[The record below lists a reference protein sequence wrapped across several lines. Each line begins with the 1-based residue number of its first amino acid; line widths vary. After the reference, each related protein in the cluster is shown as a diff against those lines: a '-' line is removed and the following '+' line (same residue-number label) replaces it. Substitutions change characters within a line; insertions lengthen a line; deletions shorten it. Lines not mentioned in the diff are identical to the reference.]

1 MISNFILWY
10 VSIDKFDI
18 ILNGLS
24 FDVFMYFINVKV
36 VNYVGLEIIGI
47 FDVVMGDIIFLYL
60 DFVCCFDLFDFMDV
74 LFFY

>member
-1 MISNFILWY
+1 MINNFILWY
-10 VSIDKFDI
+10 VIIDKFDI

-24 FDVFMYFINVKV
+24 FDVFMYFIKVKV
-36 VNYVGLEIIGI
+36 VNYVGLEIISI
-47 FDVVMGDIIFLYL
+47 FDVVMVDIIFLYF

>member
-18 ILNGLS
+18 ILNGLG
-24 FDVFMYFINVKV
+24 FDVFMYFINVRV
-36 VNYVGLEIIGI
+36 VNYVGLEIISI
-47 FDVVMGDIIFLYL
+47 FDVVMVDIIFLYL

>member
-1 MISNFILWY
+1 MINNFILWY
-10 VSIDKFDI
+10 VIIDKFDI

-47 FDVVMGDIIFLYL
+47 FDVVMVDIIFLYL

>member
-1 MISNFILWY
+1 MINNFILWY

-36 VNYVGLEIIGI
+36 VNYVGLEIISI
-47 FDVVMGDIIFLYL
+47 FDVVMVDIIFLYL

>member
-1 MISNFILWY
+1 MINNFILWY

-24 FDVFMYFINVKV
+24 FDVFMYFINIKV
-36 VNYVGLEIIGI
+36 VNYVGLEIISI
-47 FDVVMGDIIFLYL
+47 FDVVMVDIIFLYL

>member
-36 VNYVGLEIIGI
+36 VNYVGLEIISI
-47 FDVVMGDIIFLYL
+47 FDVVMVDIIFLYF

>member
-1 MISNFILWY
+1 MINNFILWY
-10 VSIDKFDI
+10 VIIDKFDI

-24 FDVFMYFINVKV
+24 FDVFMYFINIKV
-36 VNYVGLEIIGI
+36 VNYVGLEIISI
-47 FDVVMGDIIFLYL
+47 FDVVMVDIIFLYL

>member
-24 FDVFMYFINVKV
+24 FDVFMYFINIKV

-47 FDVVMGDIIFLYL
+47 FDVVMVDIIFLYL

>member
-36 VNYVGLEIIGI
+36 VNYVGLEIISI
-47 FDVVMGDIIFLYL
+47 FDVVMVDIIFLYL

>member
-18 ILNGLS
+18 ILNGFS

-47 FDVVMGDIIFLYL
+47 FDVVMVDIIFLYL

>member
-36 VNYVGLEIIGI
+36 VNYVGFEKIGI
-47 FDVVMGDIIFLYL
+47 FDVVMVDIIFLYL

>member
-1 MISNFILWY
+1 MINNFILWY

-36 VNYVGLEIIGI
+36 VNYVGLEIISI
-47 FDVVMGDIIFLYL
+47 FDVVMVDIIFLYF

>member
-1 MISNFILWY
+1 
-10 VSIDKFDI
+10 
-18 ILNGLS
+18 
-24 FDVFMYFINVKV
+24 MYFINIKV

-47 FDVVMGDIIFLYL
+47 FDVVMVDIIFLYL

>member
-1 MISNFILWY
+1 MINNFILWY

-36 VNYVGLEIIGI
+36 VNYVGLEIVGI
-47 FDVVMGDIIFLYL
+47 FDVVMVDIIFLYF

>member
-24 FDVFMYFINVKV
+24 FDVFMYFIKVKV
-36 VNYVGLEIIGI
+36 VNYVGLEIISI
-47 FDVVMGDIIFLYL
+47 FDVVMVDIIFLYF